1 MLPTFRVTTKYY
13 LRAVATGVGM
23 AFACAAAWWAIR
35 GVMPSLYL
43 NFLLAAGFG
52 FAIGEVISLSVNRK
66 RARGLAIIAGI
77 AVAIS
82 YIICMF
88 PPWGLWFGRF
98 SLLDPLVVA
107 PGVFIAVTRLR

>member
-1 MLPTFRVTTKYY
+1 
-13 LRAVATGVGM
+13 M
-23 AFACAAAWWAIR
+23 AFGCGAAWWAIR
-35 GVMPSLYL
+35 AVMGVPYF

-82 YIICMF
+82 YVVCMF
-88 PPWGLWFGRF
+88 PPWGLWGRF

-107 PGVFIAVTRLR
+107 LGVFLAVTRLR